1 MRARTLVGACAAALM
16 ALSASPAAA
25 DRAIDES
32 LQAHPRGE
40 VEISNL
46 AGSVEVTGWD
56 EERVRVTGRLG
67 DDVER
72 LEFTGDG
79 RYVLVKVIVPS
90 GSRRSVDSDLR
101 VSVPRGSRLNVGTV
115 SADIRIEAVEGALR
129 LQSVSGDVTADV
141 FGEDAQVKSVSGDVV
156 IEGRDQPALLTV
168 TTVSGDAE
176 VRNVAG
182 EIVVQTVSGD
192 LDASSPSV
200 ERARINTTNG
210 DADFVTAL
218 ASGARV
224 EMETING
231 DLTLVIR
238 GEVDA
243 EFDLETFNGDIRTDF
258 GPEPERTSRFAPGT
272 ELRFTE
278 GEGSAR
284 VIMETLNGGI
294 IIRND

>member
-1 MRARTLVGACAAALM
+1 MSRNILSFASAALL
-16 ALSASPAAA
+16 ALATPAAFAQQKIDQWA
-25 DRAIDES
+25 D
-32 LQAHPRGE
+32 AHPKGE

-56 EERVRVTGRLG
+56 EERIHVSGTLG

-72 LEFTGDG
+72 LEFRTDG
-79 RYVLVKVIVPS
+79 RYTLIKVIIPS
-90 GSRRSVDSDLR
+90 GNNRDVDSDLV

-115 SADIRIEAVEGALR
+115 SADIEARGVEGALR
-129 LQSVSGDVTADV
+129 LQSVSGDIGADV
-141 FGEDAQVKSVSGDVV
+141 FGEDAQIKSVSGDVV
-156 IEGRDQPALLTV
+156 ARGRSQAALLTV

-176 VRNVAG
+176 VLDVGG

-192 LDASSPSV
+192 LEARSPSV

-210 DADFVTAL
+210 EATLTTAL
-218 ASGARV
+218 EKGARV

-238 GEVDA
+238 GGIDA

-258 GPEPERTSRFAPGT
+258 GPKPERTSQFAPGK

-294 IIRND
+294 IIRSD

>member
-1 MRARTLVGACAAALM
+1 MRANPVVTAFAAGVM
-16 ALSASPAAA
+16 ALAAGPAAA

-32 LQAHPRGE
+32 VQAHPRGE

-56 EERVRVTGRLG
+56 EEQVRVTGRLG
-67 DDVER
+67 EDVER
-72 LEFTGDG
+72 LEFHGDG
-79 RYVLVKVIVPS
+79 RYVLVKVIIPS
-90 GSRRSVDSDLR
+90 GSRGSVDSDLK

-115 SADIRIEAVEGALR
+115 SADIGVEAVEGALR

-141 FGEDAQVKSVSGDVV
+141 FGEDAQIKSVSGDVIV
-156 IEGRDQPALLTV
+156 RGRDQPALLTV
-168 TTVSGDAE
+168 TTVSGDAD
-176 VRNVAG
+176 VRDVGG

-192 LDASSPSV
+192 LEASAPSV

-210 DADFVTAL
+210 DADFITAL

-258 GPEPERTSRFAPGT
+258 GPEPERTSQFAPGK
-272 ELRFTE
+272 ELRFTR

-284 VIMETLNGGI
+284 VMMETLNGGI